1 MILGI
6 DFILMKNSS
15 VVDSIVIFSA
25 VPLLVRE
32 LQTQDSCKIREV
44 GTFLVKKQM

>member
-1 MILGI
+1 MTT
-6 DFILMKNSS
+6 NSS
-15 VVDSIVIFSA
+15 VVDSIVLFSA

-32 LQTQDSCKIREV
+32 LQTQDTCKIREV

>member
-1 MILGI
+1 MT
-6 DFILMKNSS
+6 KNSS
-15 VVDSIVIFSA
+15 VVVLIVIFSS

-32 LQTQDSCKIREV
+32 LQTQDTCKIREV